1 MLHRQFTIWAEQSN
15 EDTVELIAVDG
26 VLEIKDQLKQYVDR
40 GESLEPMN
48 LLAFFLDTYETDAV
62 GGATPETSSK
72 TKPGPKAKERIAYLE
87 GSGHGSKRR
96 MVRNEGHETIPN

>member
-26 VLEIKDQLKQYVDR
+26 VLEIKDQLKQYVNR

-48 LLAFFLDTYETDAV
+48 LLAFFLDTY
-62 GGATPETSSK
+62 
-72 TKPGPKAKERIAYLE
+72 
-87 GSGHGSKRR
+87 
-96 MVRNEGHETIPN
+96 